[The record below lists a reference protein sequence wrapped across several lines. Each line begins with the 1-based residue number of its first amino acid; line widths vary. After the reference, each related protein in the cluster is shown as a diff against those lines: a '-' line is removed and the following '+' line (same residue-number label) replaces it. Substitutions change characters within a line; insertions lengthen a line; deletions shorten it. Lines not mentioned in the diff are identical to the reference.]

1 LPLERTAERND
12 YRNSL
17 ISLERAVRNV
27 QILEDRVKLTIRNQ
41 LRDMLES
48 RESLNIQAQSVLVA
62 ERRVES
68 TELFLEAGKPQTQIR
83 DLLEAQDAL
92 LIAQNRLTFAAVSYR
107 LAELELQ
114 SDMGLLRVNEKGLFQ
129 EYSPEEIN
137 DVKE

>member
-107 LAELELQ
+107 IAELELQ

-129 EYSPEEIN
+129 EYSPEEVN